1 MRACYQDMIEIRDS
15 NLGNSQHA
23 VRAERAKKNKAI
35 AITLKGIRT
44 AWRIKEAS
52 VTFISLALA
61 ILAYLG
67 GDLIPSLVLIALN
80 IIAAQYRDDTGLLAS
95 VTRDDKIWQG
105 SKYRGIV
112 YYHFAYH
119 FGGKFKLYLVS
130 LLRYGNPD

>member
-1 MRACYQDMIEIRDS
+1 MEYLEKTESLCNCEQ
-15 NLGNSQHA
+15 A
-23 VRAERAKKNKAI
+23 VP
-35 AITLKGIRT
+35 
-44 AWRIKEAS
+44 
-52 VTFISLALA
+52 IST
-61 ILAYLG
+61 IHC
-67 GDLIPSLVLIALN
+67 IHKV
-80 IIAAQYRDDTGLLAS
+80 DTGLLAS